1 MLEKIL
7 KNFFGKVP
15 VTEKSVKEASNTLRE
30 TLRNKGF
37 VSIDRLPDAAV
48 SSIVAEA
55 LRKASAQERDGVA
68 RVGVFCTQ
76 IEWAADNVIAAF
88 SGAADADQRIKSV
101 LAFHNLP

>member
-1 MLEKIL
+1 MLEKIIM
-7 KNFFGKVP
+7 FFLGKAP
-15 VTEKSVKEASNTLRE
+15 VTEKSVKEASSTLKE

-37 VSIDRLPDAAV
+37 RRVDQLSDAAV
-48 SSIVAEA
+48 SSIIAEA